1 MTTRRADRPAKD
13 VRLVLVSAAVDSFG
27 SGLWLAG
34 GALFFHQ
41 ALGLPLAAIGAGL
54 AVAGLVALPAGVQLA
69 RFADRHGPRG
79 SYVLLTLIQA
89 ACYAAFVFAHSFP
102 LFVVLATLGA
112 SLGSGAQAVRSGIVR
127 GVGGEAAVRLRAR
140 LHAIMNVAIALGA
153 AAAGVLIAFNTTLSY
168 DLLILTDAVTFAVA
182 GGLLHFIEAVP
193 VSGGPAARGWVA
205 IRDRGYVAAAA
216 LDGVMDLEFG
226 ISGYILPLWVVT
238 HTAAPRWFASVL
250 LLLNTAIVALFQVRF
265 SKGAER
271 PPGAAR
277 SFRAAGFVLALA
289 AGAFAL
295 TGVLSPLL
303 AILGLLV
310 AMAVHSV
317 GELLHASGQFGLSYG
332 LAPEG
337 AVSEYQAVFSLGMG
351 FSRAFAPAVLT
362 FLCILGGSA
371 GWLVVG
377 LVFVGAGV
385 AMPILTRHVLER
397 PEKAV
402 AAAVS

>member
-1 MTTRRADRPAKD
+1 M
-13 VRLVLVSAAVDSFG
+13 RLVLASAAVDSFG

-41 ALGLPLAAIGAGL
+41 AVGLPLPAIGWGL

-79 SYVLLTLIQA
+79 SYVVLTILQA
-89 ACYAAFVFAHSFP
+89 VSYAAFVVVHSFP
-102 LFVVLATLGA
+102 LFVLLATLGA

-140 LHAIMNVAIALGA
+140 LHAVMNVAIALGA
-153 AAAGVLIAFNTTLSY
+153 AAAGLLIAINTDAAYDVLILV
-168 DLLILTDAVTFAVA
+168 DAATFAAA
-182 GGLLHFIEAVP
+182 GVLLHFIGAVP
-193 VSGGPAARGWVA
+193 VTRDTGRRGWVA
-205 IRDRGYVAAAA
+205 IRDRSYVLAAT

-226 ISGYILPLWVVT
+226 ISGYILPLWVVS

-250 LLLNTAIVALFQVRF
+250 LLLNTAIVAVFQVRF
-265 SKGAER
+265 SKGADR
-271 PPGAAR
+271 PQGAAR
-277 SFRAAGFVLALA
+277 SFRSAGFVLALA
-289 AGAFAL
+289 AGIFAL
-295 TGVLSPLL
+295 TGFVPPLL
-303 AILGLLV
+303 AVLILLL
-310 AMAVHSV
+310 AMTVHSV

-351 FSRAFAPAVLT
+351 LSRAFAPAVLT
-362 FLCILGGSA
+362 FLLILGGSA

-377 LVFVGAGV
+377 VVFLGAGV
-385 AMPILTRHVLER
+385 AMPALTRYALKR
-397 PEKAV
+397 TPSLLPAD
-402 AAAVS
+402 AA